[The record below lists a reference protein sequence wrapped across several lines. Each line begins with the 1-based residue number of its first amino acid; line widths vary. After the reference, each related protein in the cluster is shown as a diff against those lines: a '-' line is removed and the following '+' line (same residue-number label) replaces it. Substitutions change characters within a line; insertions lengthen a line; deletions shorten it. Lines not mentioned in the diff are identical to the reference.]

1 MQTITIDL
9 NSPDSVKV
17 VEGEHNADAL
27 CVKLPAS
34 LQGYPV
40 YVIRRMDGYGR
51 VSDSP
56 RLYAEDNTIT
66 MPLTDDILRGVS
78 LRLQVIGLA
87 ENGAEVSKSEILKI
101 PIAPSLRMDSDQK
114 RKSKSLLAEMVDA
127 LGQVT
132 TAVDK
137 ADTAVN
143 NANDAVER
151 AETAVETANRA
162 VQAVGDAADNAN
174 TAARNADEAAKT
186 ITDGIASGAFK
197 GEKGDKGDTGPQG
210 LKGDKGDK
218 GDTGP
223 QGLKGDKGDK
233 GEKGD
238 PGATAAKSVRI
249 SEIIT
254 ENSTESEITAAITEV
269 FSNAEITDINIDKD
283 ITVLSSLELR
293 DNLNVYSSNGS
304 SVTFKG
310 CDGFT
315 ATQVHR
321 FYSIHDL
328 KILGDKTPE
337 TTLFKITADGE
348 KCRIYNLII
357 GKGYNA
363 MHVDGWTYN
372 IRDICIWGCTN
383 IGLYIAKSDNTYSNI
398 YINACDGY
406 GVYMKSSNNRLE
418 NFKILSCNKSGPSAY
433 FYGRRNFISGLEMQ
447 DIWIKCADFEN
458 FSDNI
463 CDFNFDSVRTNIN
476 NADPITIV
484 GFKNSSNNYIRMISS
499 KYGSATQADKA
510 EPDIIQLDNNSSGNV
525 FNSVLSNVKVVG
537 GLNNSY
543 RSNSTLEL
551 PAKGV
556 EDDIELNLL
565 YGTELPELPTF
576 AQRGFITGSDE
587 AKPGGY
593 RFKLPKADTR
603 YLFVI
608 TLKTNKPCVCS
619 VSNQMPN
626 DTGKFEAVRTTLTG
640 DNQYITI
647 RAVIRNGNV
656 NSAIVITKSDVT
668 VIIRDLKIYEID
680 DTVTEQDL
688 YDCTTDVA
696 APENGITEIPIATP
710 TQIGGVKP
718 VAKTDEMTQPVGV
731 DESGML
737 FGYADSGEYA
747 KVEKVLEY
755 DVPETEEVFY
765 SLTFTANTFPEIK
778 KIKNG
783 FLLWV
788 KNRGLL
794 SYGGWSEFKINGARV
809 AALTDGGSFYA
820 FGASVSRIGDM
831 WAATCNTTKNDAATQ
846 ITPIQN
852 KYYWNANSPSAF
864 TLNKI
869 DEVNSI
875 EIHSI
880 GSTFSSAVEKVV
892 IYAII

>member
-9 NSPDSVKV
+9 TGPIKFRA
-17 VEGEHNADAL
+17 VEGENNADAL
-27 CVKLPAS
+27 CIRLPDD
-34 LQGYPV
+34 LKGYPV
-40 YVIRRMDGYGR
+40 YIIRRRDGYGR

-56 RLYAEDNTIT
+56 RLYAKDDTLT
-66 MPLTDDILRGVS
+66 MPLTNDVLRGGI
-78 LRLQVIGLA
+78 LKFQVIGFNDDKT
-87 ENGAEVSKSEILKI
+87 ETSKSEIFSI
-101 PIAPSLRMDSDQK
+101 PISPSLILKGDEEK
-114 RKSKSLLAEMVDA
+114 KSNDLLAEMVDT
-127 LGQVT
+127 LGKVSVAVNKVDG
-132 TAVDK
+132 AVDS
-137 ADTAVN
+137 
-143 NANDAVER
+143 ANDAVNK
-151 AETAVETANRA
+151 AEIAVETANQA

-218 GDTGP
+218 GDTGL
-223 QGLKGDKGDK
+223 QGLKGDKGD
-233 GEKGD
+233 KGD

-254 ENSTESEITAAITEV
+254 ENSTESEITAAITAV
-269 FSNAEITDINIDKD
+269 FANTEITDINIDKD
-283 ITVLSSLELR
+283 ITVLSPLELR

-304 SVTFKG
+304 AITFKG

-398 YINACDGY
+398 YINACGGY

-418 NFKILSCNKSGPSAY
+418 NFKILSCNKTGPSAY
-433 FYGRRNFISGLEMQ
+433 FSGRRNFISGFEMQ

-458 FSDNI
+458 FNDNI

-484 GFKNSSNNYIRMISS
+484 SFKNSSNNYIRMISS

-543 RSNSTLEL
+543 RSNSALEL

-576 AQRGFITGSDE
+576 AQRGFITGPDE

-626 DTGKFEAVRTTLTG
+626 DTGKFEVVRTTLTG

-668 VIIRDLKIYEID
+668 VIIRDLKIYELG

-696 APENGITEIPIATP
+696 TPEKGWKLALDVEITEETGLITVDGLDFTEI
-710 TQIGGVKP
+710 
-718 VAKTDEMTQPVGV
+718 VA
-731 DESGML
+731 
-737 FGYADSGEYA
+737 FGTGLANISTTNVSAVNFYA
-747 KVEKVLEY
+747 KRNNSQS
-755 DVPETEEVFY
+755 VFMG
-765 SLTFTANTFPEIK
+765 SLDTQKSDNALTTKYQRLTAQYNGLFAQIFKMPQCMDSDYNQTFTS
-778 KIKNG
+778 
-783 FLLWV
+783 V
-788 KNRGLL
+788 QS
-794 SYGGWSEFKINGARV
+794 SY
-809 AALTDGGSFYA
+809 
-820 FGASVSRIGDM
+820 SVSLYG
-831 WAATCNTTKNDAATQ
+831 NTRFNTLTLSSP
-846 ITPIQN
+846 ITTYN
-852 KYYWNANSPSAF
+852 
-864 TLNKI
+864 
-869 DEVNSI
+869 
-875 EIHSI
+875 
-880 GSTFSSAVEKVV
+880 FSSGHITVYVR
-892 IYAII
+892 